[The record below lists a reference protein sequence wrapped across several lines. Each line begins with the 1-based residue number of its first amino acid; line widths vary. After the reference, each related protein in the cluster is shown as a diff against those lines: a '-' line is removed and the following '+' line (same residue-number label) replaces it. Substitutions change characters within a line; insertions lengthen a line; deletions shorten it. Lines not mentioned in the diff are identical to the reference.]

1 MKTGRLFKT
10 IVCLLAVLAL
20 TAGSVPEMQA
30 KQVKAATTKSLIE
43 KERTGEEIFNTL
55 MSLDATP
62 PALYK
67 KNTDPYGYA
76 VDEPFYLTRQHELL
90 VYSSS
95 AMYNKPMMTMSVFDN
110 LAPENS
116 GVFLDLTKL
125 SSNLR
130 NIDAAKLNYV
140 QLKAFDPTGS
150 GRKDHLALIG
160 VKNNGKNGSNDLYVY
175 VCDKTGSTWQGTK
188 LGSVNWMGN
197 TSDGDDDDVWLF
209 NAMNFLSLT
218 AGDYDGDGK
227 DSLVVW
233 GCYDNT
239 NYGLNEI
246 TVNPQNLKLSVK
258 GGSTHNKTLL
268 HNIYINGSVDSGL
281 LKTNNW
287 VDNHLG
293 AKVDSGDINGD
304 GYDDLVVLS
313 YVSHLTESYNGRKQK
328 TDLYR
333 PYVAVAYGKKGL
345 TTDITKINNRDTGIW
360 SEAMNST
367 GTYDSCVAPGLS
379 LGDVDGDGVKEI
391 VVAGIHN
398 TIEGTPGKAVS
409 NPYSIDNNTL
419 YIMITEGDL
428 THKASETPMANA
440 WTSDGFYPNADD
452 VWQQTA
458 VQCVSINGYGNAA
471 LMFISGDLYSFSNS
485 TIRRVYEGNY
495 FKQADNKDSDG
506 NKLSNTF
513 IHSVAAGNFDGN
525 EKGFEQL
532 VFSVGLMHENQ
543 ENYTFTRGMMGGAD
557 RDESTGISASYY
569 STTMGTMDASS
580 SEFPSGG
587 SSGANLYFD
596 GKSNYALNY
605 AFCAIDTDNDGVVA
619 RYKGKAYTF
628 SDPEVMAV
636 IQAAPYYEDM
646 YDYITDSNST
656 EYSIFENFNY
666 EQYSSNSVSFGIGV
680 TAEISSPAIEMS
692 VSAGYSMDW
701 SQTFTKGLEKST
713 TYSWTATW
721 EDEVIVKRTPIV
733 IYSYEI
739 MKDGQWLDGQGMSLS
754 FATNSSF
761 MKMNIDE
768 YNAFVD
774 YYNEKLK
781 NSAGYDSSKAGLL
794 MTKLDDERLQN
805 EGNPLQYLQLA
816 DSKPAGFVQLQ
827 DTAQT
832 CKTGSGNSAF
842 SLEQSNYEGYS
853 ESQSHGFSYESSI
866 MLGVK
871 VLGDGVMAGVTSSL
885 SYMSGKETSTT
896 KGYGKGIGATV
907 SDIDNKLLAAA
918 AGDVYDLEEAAKNY
932 VFSWQVVKWDSN
944 ITDSIGHKVP
954 IYGYM
959 ISNVKTPSPKVNDF
973 YAEIV
978 NDPNNASGCAIK
990 LMWENPTIDGNP
1002 DWNKPNGYRIF
1013 LRGKDQHGKMTRFE
1027 IAQAGPNETEY
1038 LYHAPDGI
1046 KEFVFTITSFNNST
1060 FESVESD
1067 TVTVVLD
1074 TASRSIISVKKT
1086 ATDGINDTYTI
1097 FYNDGT
1103 KSTFLVRNGEDG
1115 AGIETVKKA
1124 FEDETG
1130 TTFTI
1135 TMTDGRSSTFSVPRG
1150 EAGAGIT
1157 SIFFTESNDNVDT
1170 YTIMLDNGQTSSFEV
1185 KNGKSAYDIAKDYGF
1200 DGSETEWL
1208 DSLKGTDGRNGYNG
1222 SDGRD
1227 GRDGVDGKDGKDGK
1241 DGEKGEKGDKGDKG
1255 EDGIG
1260 VAGISITESGDLI
1273 FTLTDNNTIVAGN
1286 LLTLLLKFQESQT
1299 LKDQEVE
1306 LGSVKAGAGSITVK
1320 WAQMDNVDGYEIS
1333 YSSRKNMKKAKTVTI
1348 DDPETVKRKLTGLS
1362 GNTKYYIQIRGF
1374 ILLGTEKV
1382 YTEWSDKA
1390 TATAGK

>member
-10 IVCLLAVLAL
+10 IVCLLAVMAL
-20 TAGSVPEMQA
+20 TAGYVPEMQA
-30 KQVKAATTKSLIE
+30 KPVKAATTKSLIE

-62 PALYK
+62 PALYQ

-76 VDEPFYLTRQHELL
+76 LDEPFYLTRQHELL
-90 VYSSS
+90 VYKSS
-95 AMYNKPMMTMSVFDN
+95 AMYNSPMMNVDIYDTLKKEDTGDF
-110 LAPENS
+110 
-116 GVFLDLTKL
+116 
-125 SSNLR
+125 LR
-130 NIDAAKLNYV
+130 NVRNGITHFLNVKAAKLNYV

-175 VCDKTGSTWQGTK
+175 VCDKTGSTWEGQK

-197 TSDGDDDDVWLF
+197 TSDGDDDDVWLY
-209 NAMNFLSLT
+209 NSMNFLSLT

-258 GGSTHNKTLL
+258 SGSSHNKTLL
-268 HNIYINGSVDSGL
+268 HNYYINGSVDSNL

-287 VDNHLG
+287 ADNHLG
-293 AKVDSGDINGD
+293 AKIDSGDINGD
-304 GYDDLVVLS
+304 GIDDLVVLS
-313 YVSHLTESYNGRKQK
+313 YVSRLTSSYNGRKQK

-333 PYVAVAYGKKGL
+333 PYVAVAYGAKGL
-345 TTDITKINNRDTGIW
+345 KNDITKINSKDTGIW

-367 GTYDSCVAPGLS
+367 NTYDSCVAPGLS
-379 LGDVDGDGVKEI
+379 LGDVDGDGVKEV

-398 TIEGTPGKAVS
+398 TIEGTPGKTVS
-409 NPYSIDNNTL
+409 EPYSIDNNTL
-419 YIMITEGDL
+419 YIMITEGNL
-428 THKASETPMANA
+428 THIAYETPMANA
-440 WTSDGFYPNADD
+440 WTKDGFYPNGDD

-458 VQCVSINGYGNAA
+458 VQCVSINGYGNPA
-471 LMFISGDLYSFSNS
+471 LMFISGDLYSLSS
-485 TIRRVYEGNY
+485 GTIRRVYEGNF
-495 FKQADNKDSDG
+495 FKEADNKDSSD

-525 EKGFEQL
+525 EQGFEQV
-532 VFSVGLMHENQ
+532 VFSVGGMHESQ

-557 RDESTGISASYY
+557 RDNASGISTTYY
-569 STTMGTMDASS
+569 STTMGTMDSS
-580 SEFPSGG
+580 ASEFPSSG
-587 SSGANLYFD
+587 STGANLYFD
-596 GKSNYALNY
+596 GNSNYALNY
-605 AFCAIDTDNDGVVA
+605 ALCAIDVDNDGVVA

-646 YDYITDSNST
+646 YDYITDSNGT
-656 EYSIFENFNY
+656 EYSISENFNY
-666 EQYSSNSVSFGIGV
+666 EQSSSNSVSFGIGV

-701 SQTFTKGLEKST
+701 SESFTKGLEESK

-721 EDEVIVKRTPIV
+721 EDQVIIKRTPIV
-733 IYSYEI
+733 SYSYEI
-739 MKDGQWLDGQGMSLS
+739 MKDGQWLDGQGMCLS
-754 FATNSSF
+754 FASNSSF
-761 MKMNIDE
+761 MKMNIEE

-774 YYNEKLK
+774 YYNAKLM
-781 NSAGYDSSKAGLL
+781 SSTGYDASKSSLL
-794 MTKLDDERLQN
+794 MTKIEDNRLQN
-805 EGNPLQYLQLA
+805 EGNPLQYWQLG
-816 DSKPAGFVQLQ
+816 DSKPANFTVLQ

-842 SLEQSNYEGYS
+842 SWEENQYSGYS
-853 ESQSHGFSYESSI
+853 VSQSHGFSYESSI
-866 MLGVK
+866 LLGVK

-885 SYMSGKETSTT
+885 SYMSGRETSTT
-896 KGYGKGIGATV
+896 TGSGKGIGATV
-907 SDIDNKLLAAA
+907 SDIDNKLLAAE
-918 AGDVYDLEEAAKNY
+918 AGNVYGLEDAAKNY

-959 ISNVKTPSPKVNDF
+959 ISNVRTPSPKVNDF

-978 NDPNNASGCAIK
+978 NDPNNVSGSAIK
-990 LMWENPTIDGNP
+990 LMWENPTIEGNP
-1002 DWNKPNGYRIF
+1002 DWNKPNGYNIF
-1013 LRGKDQHGKMTRFE
+1013 LRGKDNHGRMTRTR
-1027 IAQAGPNETEY
+1027 IAQVGPDATEY
-1038 LYHAPDGI
+1038 LYNAPDGI

-1060 FESVESD
+1060 FESIESD

-1115 AGIETVKKA
+1115 AGIDTVKKA
-1124 FEDETG
+1124 YEDENG

-1135 TMTDGRSSTFSVPRG
+1135 TMTDGRTSSFSVPRG
-1150 EAGAGIT
+1150 EAGAGIS
-1157 SIFFTESNDNVDT
+1157 SIFFMESNDNVDT

-1208 DSLKGTDGRNGYNG
+1208 DSLRGTDGQNGYNG

-1227 GRDGVDGKDGKDGK
+1227 GRDGVDGKDGK

-1260 VAGISITESGDLI
+1260 VSGISVSDNGDLI
-1273 FTLTDNNTIVAGN
+1273 FTLTDSSTIVAGN
-1286 LLTLLLKFQESQT
+1286 LLTLLMKFQESLTFREQT
-1299 LKDQEVE
+1299 ADIGSLKT
-1306 LGSVKAGAGSITVK
+1306 GAGSITVK
-1320 WAQMDNVDGYEIS
+1320 WEQIDNVDGYEIL
-1333 YSSRKNMKKAKTVTI
+1333 YSSHKNMKKAKTVTVANA
-1348 DDPETVKRKLTGLS
+1348 ETVKKKISGLS
-1362 GNTKYYIQIRGF
+1362 ASTKYYVQIRGF
-1374 ILLGTEKV
+1374 MLLGTEKV

-1390 TATAGK
+1390 SATAGE

>member
-666 EQYSSNSVSFGIGV
+666 EQSSSNSVSFGIGV

-1382 YTEWSDKA
+1382 YTEWSD
-1390 TATAGK
+1390 